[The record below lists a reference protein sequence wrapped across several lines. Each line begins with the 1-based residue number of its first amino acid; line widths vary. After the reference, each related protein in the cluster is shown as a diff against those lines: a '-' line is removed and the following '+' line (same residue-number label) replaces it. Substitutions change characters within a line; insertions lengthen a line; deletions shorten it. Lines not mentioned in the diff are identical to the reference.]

1 MKSFFK
7 YLFAT
12 ILGLFIF
19 SIIWVV
25 IFFSIIGAAMSGSK
39 EVKISDNSVFELKLE
54 GILVERHKNDV
65 ISSFA
70 SEINSSVSE
79 IALDDIM
86 ASIDKATD
94 NDNIKGIY
102 LHIGDF
108 SASVASLQEI
118 YKGLEKFKK
127 TGRFIVAYADS
138 YGNGTYY
145 LSSIADK
152 VYMNPSGTLALT
164 GINIST
170 VFFKDLLSKIGVEMQ
185 IFKVGTFKSAV
196 EPFTQTS
203 MSEANRLQLTT
214 FINSIWTEITK
225 TIARNRGI
233 SDTEVNLYADSGL
246 FLDDAQTAV
255 HHKLIDSLVYGSD
268 MKEII
273 EKLVD
278 KDYNTLTIS
287 DMKFVARNK
296 EYSKNRIAIVY
307 AVGEIDGSNKNDG
320 IDSEDIS
327 EDLLDIAD
335 NDKIKAVVLRIN
347 SPGGSAYGSEQIW
360 KAVSVVKSKKPIVVS
375 MGDYAASGGYYIAC
389 NTDRIFAQPTTLTGS
404 IGIFGIFPNIGGL
417 TDKLGIKFDNVKTNK
432 YSDFGATYR
441 PMNTEERTILQR
453 YINNGYELFTKR
465 CAEGRNMNIDSLK
478 AIAEGRIYSGTDA
491 MRLGLVDEMGGL
503 EEAITFAAKKANISD
518 YTIKY
523 YPSVKSLIE
532 QISDIFS
539 TSVEERIVKSQLGE
553 NYRLFRTIQR
563 AQTQTTTGI
572 KAIMPYSI
580 TVK

>member
-1 MKSFFK
+1 MKSFLK

-25 IFFSIIGAAMSGSK
+25 IFFGIIGAAMSGSK

-255 HHKLIDSLVYGSD
+255 QHKLIDSLVYSSD

-278 KDYNTLTIS
+278 KDYNTLTIN
-287 DMKFVARNK
+287 DMKLVARNK

-441 PMNTEERTILQR
+441 PMNTEERAILQR

-503 EEAITFAAKKANISD
+503 EEAITFAAKKANISN
-518 YTIKY
+518 YTLKY
-523 YPSVKSLIE
+523 YPSVKSWIE

-563 AQTQTTTGI
+563 AQTTTGI

>member
-25 IFFSIIGAAMSGSK
+25 IFFGIIGAAMSGSK

-255 HHKLIDSLVYGSD
+255 QHKLIDSLVYSSD

-278 KDYNTLTIS
+278 KDYNTLTIN
-287 DMKFVARNK
+287 DMKLVARNK

-307 AVGEIDGSNKNDG
+307 AVGEIDGSNKNEG

-441 PMNTEERTILQR
+441 PMNTEERAILQR

-503 EEAITFAAKKANISD
+503 EEAITFAAKKANISN
-518 YTIKY
+518 YTLKY

-563 AQTQTTTGI
+563 AQTTTGI
-572 KAIMPYSI
+572 KAIIPYSI

>member
-25 IFFSIIGAAMSGSK
+25 IFFGIIGAAMSGSK

-255 HHKLIDSLVYGSD
+255 QHKLIDSLVYSSD

-441 PMNTEERTILQR
+441 PMNTEERAILQR

-491 MRLGLVDEMGGL
+491 MQLGLVDEMGGL
-503 EEAITFAAKKANISD
+503 EEAIAFAAKKANISN
-518 YTIKY
+518 YTLKY

-563 AQTQTTTGI
+563 AQTTTGI

>member
-19 SIIWVV
+19 SIIWVI

-54 GILVERHKNDV
+54 GILVERHKNNV

-255 HHKLIDSLVYGSD
+255 QHKLIDSLVYSSD

-273 EKLVD
+273 EKLVG
-278 KDYNTLTIS
+278 KDYNTLTIR
-287 DMKFVARNK
+287 DMKLTAQNK

-307 AVGEIDGSNKNDG
+307 AVGEIDGSNKNDD

-389 NTDRIFAQPTTLTGS
+389 NTDRIFAQPTTLTCS

-441 PMNTEERTILQR
+441 PMNTEERAILQR

-563 AQTQTTTGI
+563 AQTTTGI

>member
-25 IFFSIIGAAMSGSK
+25 IFFGIIGAAMSGSK

-255 HHKLIDSLVYGSD
+255 HHKLIDSLVYSSD

-278 KDYNTLTIS
+278 KDYNALTIN

-441 PMNTEERTILQR
+441 PMNTEERAILQR

-503 EEAITFAAKKANISD
+503 EEAITFAAKKANISN
-518 YTIKY
+518 YTLKY

-563 AQTQTTTGI
+563 AQTTTGI

>member
-25 IFFSIIGAAMSGSK
+25 IFFGIIGAAMSGTK
-39 EVKISDNSVFELKLE
+39 EVRISDNSVFELKLE

-118 YKGLEKFKK
+118 YNGLERFKK

-233 SDTEVNLYADSGL
+233 SDTEVNIYADSGL

-255 HHKLIDSLVYGSD
+255 QHKLIDSLVYSSD

-273 EKLVD
+273 EKLVG
-278 KDYNTLTIS
+278 KDYNTLTIR
-287 DMKFVARNK
+287 DMKLTAQNK

-441 PMNTEERTILQR
+441 PMNTEERAILQR

-563 AQTQTTTGI
+563 AQTTTGI

>member
-12 ILGLFIF
+12 LLGLFIF

-25 IFFSIIGAAMSGSK
+25 IFFGIIGAAMSGSK

-170 VFFKDLLSKIGVEMQ
+170 VFFKDLLSKIGVEVQ

-225 TIARNRGI
+225 TIARNRGL

-255 HHKLIDSLVYGSD
+255 HHKLIDSLVYSSD

-307 AVGEIDGSNKNDG
+307 AVGEIDGSNKNEG

-441 PMNTEERTILQR
+441 PMNTEERAILQR

-503 EEAITFAAKKANISD
+503 EEAITFAAKKANISN
-518 YTIKY
+518 YTLKY

-539 TSVEERIVKSQLGE
+539 TSFEERIVKSQLGE

-563 AQTQTTTGI
+563 AQTTTGI

>member
-25 IFFSIIGAAMSGSK
+25 IFFGIIGAAMSGSK

-255 HHKLIDSLVYGSD
+255 QHKLIDSLVYSSD

-273 EKLVD
+273 EKRVD
-278 KDYNTLTIS
+278 KDYKTLTIN
-287 DMKFVARNK
+287 DMKLVAQNK

-441 PMNTEERTILQR
+441 PMNTEERVILQQ

-503 EEAITFAAKKANISD
+503 EEAIAFAAKKANISD
-518 YTIKY
+518 YTLKY

-539 TSVEERIVKSQLGE
+539 TSVAERIVKSQLGE
-553 NYRLFRTIQR
+553 NYLIFRAIQK
-563 AQTQTTTGI
+563 AQTTTGI
-572 KAIMPYSI
+572 RAMMPYEI

>member
-25 IFFSIIGAAMSGSK
+25 IFFGIIGAAMSGTK
-39 EVKISDNSVFELKLE
+39 EVRISDNSVFELKLE

-118 YKGLEKFKK
+118 YNGLERFKK

-255 HHKLIDSLVYGSD
+255 QHKLIDSLVYSSD

-273 EKLVD
+273 EKRVD
-278 KDYNTLTIS
+278 KDYKTLTIN
-287 DMKFVARNK
+287 DMKLVAQNK

-320 IDSEDIS
+320 IDSEDTS

-441 PMNTEERTILQR
+441 PMNTEERVILQR

-465 CAEGRNMNIDSLK
+465 CAEGRDMNIDSLK

-503 EEAITFAAKKANISD
+503 EEAIAFAAKKANISD
-518 YTIKY
+518 YTLKY

-563 AQTQTTTGI
+563 AQTTTGI

>member
-70 SEINSSVSE
+70 LEINSSISE

-255 HHKLIDSLVYGSD
+255 QHKLIDSLVYSSD

-273 EKLVD
+273 EKRVD
-278 KDYNTLTIS
+278 KDYKTLMIN
-287 DMKFVARNK
+287 DMKLVAQNK

-441 PMNTEERTILQR
+441 PMNTEERVILQR

-491 MRLGLVDEMGGL
+491 MQLGLVDEMGGL
-503 EEAITFAAKKANISD
+503 EEAIAFAAKKANISD
-518 YTIKY
+518 YTLKY

-563 AQTQTTTGI
+563 AQTTTGI

-580 TVK
+580 ITVK

>member
-25 IFFSIIGAAMSGSK
+25 IFFGIIGAAMSGSK

-170 VFFKDLLSKIGVEMQ
+170 VFFKDLLSKIGVEVQ

-225 TIARNRGI
+225 TIARNRGL

-255 HHKLIDSLVYGSD
+255 HHKLIDSLVYSSD

-307 AVGEIDGSNKNDG
+307 AVGEIDGSNKNEG

-389 NTDRIFAQPTTLTGS
+389 NTDKIFAQPTTLTGS

-441 PMNTEERTILQR
+441 PMNTEERAILQR

-503 EEAITFAAKKANISD
+503 EEAITFAAKKANISN
-518 YTIKY
+518 YTLKY

-563 AQTQTTTGI
+563 AQTTTGI

>member
-25 IFFSIIGAAMSGSK
+25 IFFGIIGAAMSGSK

-255 HHKLIDSLVYGSD
+255 QHKLIDSLVYSSD

-273 EKLVD
+273 ERLVD
-278 KDYNTLTIS
+278 KDYNALTIN

-389 NTDRIFAQPTTLTGS
+389 NTDKIFAQPTTLTGS

-441 PMNTEERTILQR
+441 PMNTEERAILQR

-503 EEAITFAAKKANISD
+503 EEAITFAAKKANISN
-518 YTIKY
+518 YTLKY

-563 AQTQTTTGI
+563 AQTTTGI

>member
-25 IFFSIIGAAMSGSK
+25 IFFGIIGAAMSGSK

-170 VFFKDLLSKIGVEMQ
+170 VFFKDLLSKIGVEVQ

-255 HHKLIDSLVYGSD
+255 QHKLIDSLVYSSD

-273 EKLVD
+273 ERLVD
-278 KDYNTLTIS
+278 KDYNALTIN

-389 NTDRIFAQPTTLTGS
+389 NTDKIFAQPTTLTGS

-441 PMNTEERTILQR
+441 PMNTEERAILQR

-503 EEAITFAAKKANISD
+503 EEAITFAAKKANISN
-518 YTIKY
+518 YTLKY

-563 AQTQTTTGI
+563 AQTTTGI

>member
-25 IFFSIIGAAMSGSK
+25 IFFGIIGAAMSGSK

-255 HHKLIDSLVYGSD
+255 HHKLIDSLVYSSD

-287 DMKFVARNK
+287 DMKLTARNK

-360 KAVSVVKSKKPIVVS
+360 KAISVVKSKKPIVVS

-441 PMNTEERTILQR
+441 PMNTEERIILQR

-503 EEAITFAAKKANISD
+503 EEAITFAAKKANISN
-518 YTIKY
+518 YTLKY

-563 AQTQTTTGI
+563 AQTTTGI

>member
-25 IFFSIIGAAMSGSK
+25 IFFGIIGAAMSGSK

-203 MSEANRLQLTT
+203 MSKANRLQLTT

-255 HHKLIDSLVYGSD
+255 QHKLIDSLVYSSD

-273 EKLVD
+273 ERLVD
-278 KDYNTLTIS
+278 KDYNALTIN

-441 PMNTEERTILQR
+441 PMNTEERAILQR

-563 AQTQTTTGI
+563 AQTTTGI

>member
-25 IFFSIIGAAMSGSK
+25 IFFGIIGAAMSGSK

-255 HHKLIDSLVYGSD
+255 QHKLIDSLVYSSD

-278 KDYNTLTIS
+278 KDYKTLMIN
-287 DMKFVARNK
+287 DMKLVAQNK

-441 PMNTEERTILQR
+441 PMNTEERAILQR

-518 YTIKY
+518 YTLKY

-563 AQTQTTTGI
+563 AQTTTGI

>member
-25 IFFSIIGAAMSGSK
+25 IFFGIIGAAMSGSK
-39 EVKISDNSVFELKLE
+39 EVKISDDSVFELKLE

-233 SDTEVNLYADSGL
+233 TESEVNLYADSGL

-255 HHKLIDSLVYGSD
+255 QHKLIDSLVYSSD

-273 EKLVD
+273 EKRVD
-278 KDYNTLTIS
+278 KDYNALTIN

-307 AVGEIDGSNKNDG
+307 AVGEIDGSNKNDD

-441 PMNTEERTILQR
+441 PMNTEERVILQR

-465 CAEGRNMNIDSLK
+465 CAEGRDMNIDSLK

-503 EEAITFAAKKANISD
+503 EEAIAFAAKKANISD
-518 YTIKY
+518 YTLKY

-563 AQTQTTTGI
+563 AQTTTGI

>member
-1 MKSFFK
+1 MKSFLK

-25 IFFSIIGAAMSGSK
+25 IFFGIIGAAMSGSK

-127 TGRFIVAYADS
+127 TGRFIVTYADS

-255 HHKLIDSLVYGSD
+255 QHKLIDSLVYSSD

-273 EKLVD
+273 EKLVG
-278 KDYNTLTIS
+278 KDYNTLTIR
-287 DMKFVARNK
+287 DMKLTAQNK

-441 PMNTEERTILQR
+441 PMNTEERAILQR

-503 EEAITFAAKKANISD
+503 EEAIAFAAKKANISN
-518 YTIKY
+518 YTLKY

-563 AQTQTTTGI
+563 AQTTTGI

>member
-1 MKSFFK
+1 MKSFLK

-25 IFFSIIGAAMSGSK
+25 IFFGIIGAAMSGSK

-203 MSEANRLQLTT
+203 MSKANRLQLTT

-255 HHKLIDSLVYGSD
+255 QQKLIDSLVYSSD

-278 KDYNTLTIS
+278 KDYNTLTIN
-287 DMKFVARNK
+287 DMKLVARNK

-441 PMNTEERTILQR
+441 PMNTEERAILQR

-503 EEAITFAAKKANISD
+503 EEAITFAAKKANISN
-518 YTIKY
+518 YTLKY

-563 AQTQTTTGI
+563 AQTTTGI

>member
-25 IFFSIIGAAMSGSK
+25 IFFGIIGAAMSGSK
-39 EVKISDNSVFELKLE
+39 EVKISDDSVFELKLE

-255 HHKLIDSLVYGSD
+255 QHKLIDSLVYSSD

-278 KDYNTLTIS
+278 KDYNTLTINN
-287 DMKFVARNK
+287 MKLVARNK

-360 KAVSVVKSKKPIVVS
+360 KAISVVKSKKPIVVS

-441 PMNTEERTILQR
+441 PMNTEERAILQR

-503 EEAITFAAKKANISD
+503 EEAIAFAAKKANISD
-518 YTIKY
+518 YTLKY

-563 AQTQTTTGI
+563 AQTTTGI

>member
-25 IFFSIIGAAMSGSK
+25 IFFGIIGAAMSGSK

-255 HHKLIDSLVYGSD
+255 QHKLIDSLVYSSD

-273 EKLVD
+273 ERLVD
-278 KDYNTLTIS
+278 KDYNALTIN

-327 EDLLDIAD
+327 EDLIDIAD

-441 PMNTEERTILQR
+441 PMNTEERAILQR

-491 MRLGLVDEMGGL
+491 MQLGLVDEMGGL
-503 EEAITFAAKKANISD
+503 EEAIAFAAKKANISN
-518 YTIKY
+518 YTLKY

-563 AQTQTTTGI
+563 AQTTTGI

>member
-25 IFFSIIGAAMSGSK
+25 IFFGIIGAAMSGSK

-255 HHKLIDSLVYGSD
+255 HHKLIDSLVYSSD

-273 EKLVD
+273 KKLVD

-287 DMKFVARNK
+287 NMKFVARNK

-441 PMNTEERTILQR
+441 PMNTEERAILQR

-563 AQTQTTTGI
+563 AQTTTGI
-572 KAIMPYSI
+572 KAIIPYSI

>member
-25 IFFSIIGAAMSGSK
+25 IFFGIIGAAMSGSK

-225 TIARNRGI
+225 TIAHNRGI

-255 HHKLIDSLVYGSD
+255 QHKLIDSLVYSSD

-278 KDYNTLTIS
+278 KDYNALTIN
-287 DMKFVARNK
+287 DMKLVARNK

-441 PMNTEERTILQR
+441 PMNTEERAILQR

-563 AQTQTTTGI
+563 AQTTTGI

>member
-25 IFFSIIGAAMSGSK
+25 IFFGIIGAAMSGSK

-255 HHKLIDSLVYGSD
+255 QHKLIDSLVYSSD

-273 EKLVD
+273 ERLVD
-278 KDYNTLTIS
+278 KDYNALTIN

-360 KAVSVVKSKKPIVVS
+360 KAISVVKSKKPIVVS

-441 PMNTEERTILQR
+441 PMNTEERAILQR

-503 EEAITFAAKKANISD
+503 EEAIAFAAKKANISD

-523 YPSVKSLIE
+523 YPSVKSWIE

-539 TSVEERIVKSQLGE
+539 TSVEERIVKSRLGE
-553 NYRLFRTIQR
+553 NYLIFRAIQK
-563 AQTQTTTGI
+563 AQTTTGI
-572 KAIMPYSI
+572 RAMMPYEI
-580 TVK
+580 MVK

>member
-25 IFFSIIGAAMSGSK
+25 IFFGIIGAAMSGSK

-118 YKGLEKFKK
+118 YNGLERFKK
-127 TGRFIVAYADS
+127 TGRFIVAYADA

-255 HHKLIDSLVYGSD
+255 QHKLIDSLVYSSD

-273 EKLVD
+273 EKRVD
-278 KDYNTLTIS
+278 KDYKTLTIN
-287 DMKFVARNK
+287 DMKLVAQNK

-441 PMNTEERTILQR
+441 PMSTEERVILQR

-503 EEAITFAAKKANISD
+503 EEAIAFAAKKANISD
-518 YTIKY
+518 YTLKY

-539 TSVEERIVKSQLGE
+539 TSVAERIVKSQLGE
-553 NYRLFRTIQR
+553 NYLIFRAIQK
-563 AQTQTTTGI
+563 AQTTTGI
-572 KAIMPYSI
+572 RAMMPYEI

>member
-255 HHKLIDSLVYGSD
+255 HHKLIDSLVYSSD

-278 KDYNTLTIS
+278 KDYNALTIN

-327 EDLLDIAD
+327 EDLIDIAD

-441 PMNTEERTILQR
+441 PMNTEERAILQR

-491 MRLGLVDEMGGL
+491 MQLGLVDEMGGL
-503 EEAITFAAKKANISD
+503 EEAIAFAAKKANISN
-518 YTIKY
+518 YTLKY

-563 AQTQTTTGI
+563 AQTTTGI

>member
-25 IFFSIIGAAMSGSK
+25 IFFGIIGAAMSGSK

-255 HHKLIDSLVYGSD
+255 QHKLIDSLVYSSD

-273 EKLVD
+273 ERLVD
-278 KDYNTLTIS
+278 KDYNALTIN

-441 PMNTEERTILQR
+441 PMNTEERAILQR

-491 MRLGLVDEMGGL
+491 MQLGLVDEMGGL
-503 EEAITFAAKKANISD
+503 EEAIAFAAKKANISN
-518 YTIKY
+518 YTLKY

-563 AQTQTTTGI
+563 AQTTTGI

>member
-25 IFFSIIGAAMSGSK
+25 IFFGIIGAAMSGSK

-225 TIARNRGI
+225 TIARNRDI

-255 HHKLIDSLVYGSD
+255 QHKLIDSLVYSSD

-273 EKLVD
+273 ERLVD
-278 KDYNTLTIS
+278 KDYNALTIN

-441 PMNTEERTILQR
+441 PMNTEERAILQR

-523 YPSVKSLIE
+523 YPLVKSLIE
-532 QISDIFS
+532 QISDIIS

-563 AQTQTTTGI
+563 AQTTTGI

>member
-25 IFFSIIGAAMSGSK
+25 IFFGIIGAAMSGSK

-255 HHKLIDSLVYGSD
+255 HHKLIDSLVYSSD

-273 EKLVD
+273 ERLVD
-278 KDYNTLTIS
+278 KDYNTLTIN

-441 PMNTEERTILQR
+441 PMNTEERAILQR

-563 AQTQTTTGI
+563 AQTTTGI

>member
-25 IFFSIIGAAMSGSK
+25 IFFGIIGAAMSGSK

-255 HHKLIDSLVYGSD
+255 HHKLIDSLVYSSD

-273 EKLVD
+273 KKLVD

-287 DMKFVARNK
+287 DMKLTARNK

-360 KAVSVVKSKKPIVVS
+360 KAISVVKSKKPIVVS

-441 PMNTEERTILQR
+441 PMDTEERVILQR

-503 EEAITFAAKKANISD
+503 EEAITFAAKKANISN
-518 YTIKY
+518 YTLKY
-523 YPSVKSLIE
+523 YPSVQSLIE

-563 AQTQTTTGI
+563 AQTTTGI

>member
-25 IFFSIIGAAMSGSK
+25 IFFGIIGAAMSGSK
-39 EVKISDNSVFELKLE
+39 EVKISDDSVFELKLE

-255 HHKLIDSLVYGSD
+255 QHKLIDSLVYSSD

-278 KDYNTLTIS
+278 KDYNTLTIN
-287 DMKFVARNK
+287 DMKLVARNK

-307 AVGEIDGSNKNDG
+307 AVGEIDGSNKNEG

-441 PMNTEERTILQR
+441 PMNTEERAILQR

-539 TSVEERIVKSQLGE
+539 TSVEERIVKSRLGE

-563 AQTQTTTGI
+563 AQTTTGI

>member
-1 MKSFFK
+1 MKSFLK

-19 SIIWVV
+19 SVIWVAL
-25 IFFSIIGAAMSGSK
+25 FFGIIGASMSGAK

-54 GILVERHKNDV
+54 GRLVERHKNDV

-102 LHIGDF
+102 LHIGNF
-108 SASVASLQEI
+108 SASMASIQEI
-118 YKGLEKFKK
+118 YNGLERFKK
-127 TGRFIVAYADS
+127 TGRFIVAYADA

-145 LSSIADK
+145 LSSISDK
-152 VYMNPSGTLALT
+152 VYMNPSGILALT

-203 MSEANRLQLTT
+203 MSEENRLQLTT

-233 SDTEVNLYADSGL
+233 SDTVVNMYADSGL

-255 HHKLIDSLVYGSD
+255 RHKLIDSLVYSSD

-273 EKLVD
+273 EKRVD
-278 KDYNTLTIS
+278 KDYNTLTIN

-441 PMNTEERTILQR
+441 PMNTEERVILQR

-465 CAEGRNMNIDSLK
+465 CAEGRDMNIDSLK

-503 EEAITFAAKKANISD
+503 EEAIAFAAKKANISD
-518 YTIKY
+518 YTLKY

-563 AQTQTTTGI
+563 AQTTTGI

>member
-25 IFFSIIGAAMSGSK
+25 IFFGIIGAAMSGSK
-39 EVKISDNSVFELKLE
+39 EVKISNNSVFELKLE

-118 YKGLEKFKK
+118 YNGLERFKK

-233 SDTEVNLYADSGL
+233 TESEVNLYADSGL

-255 HHKLIDSLVYGSD
+255 QHKLIDSLVYSSD

-273 EKLVD
+273 EKRVD
-278 KDYNTLTIS
+278 KDYNALTIN

-296 EYSKNRIAIVY
+296 EYSKNRIVIVY
-307 AVGEIDGSNKNDG
+307 AVGEIDGGNKNDG

-327 EDLLDIAD
+327 EYLLDIAD

-441 PMNTEERTILQR
+441 PMNTEERVILQR

-465 CAEGRNMNIDSLK
+465 CAEGRDMNIDSLK

-503 EEAITFAAKKANISD
+503 EEAIAFAAKKANISD
-518 YTIKY
+518 YTLKY

-553 NYRLFRTIQR
+553 NYRLLRTIQR
-563 AQTQTTTGI
+563 AQTTTGI

>member
-25 IFFSIIGAAMSGSK
+25 IFFGIIGAAMSGSK

-54 GILVERHKNDV
+54 GRLVERHKNDV

-255 HHKLIDSLVYGSD
+255 QHKLIDSLVYSSD

-278 KDYNTLTIS
+278 KDYNTLTIN
-287 DMKFVARNK
+287 DMKLVARNK

-307 AVGEIDGSNKNDG
+307 AVGEIDGSNKNEG

-441 PMNTEERTILQR
+441 PMNTEERAILQR

-503 EEAITFAAKKANISD
+503 EEAITFAAKKANISN
-518 YTIKY
+518 YTLKY

-563 AQTQTTTGI
+563 AQTTTGI
-572 KAIMPYSI
+572 KAIIPYSI

>member
-39 EVKISDNSVFELKLE
+39 EVKISDDSVFELKLE

-170 VFFKDLLSKIGVEMQ
+170 VFFKDLLSKIGVEVQ

-255 HHKLIDSLVYGSD
+255 QHKLIDSLVYSSD

-273 EKLVD
+273 KKRVD
-278 KDYNTLTIS
+278 KDYKTLMIN
-287 DMKFVARNK
+287 DMKLVAQNK

-307 AVGEIDGSNKNDG
+307 AVGEIDGSNKNEG

-327 EDLLDIAD
+327 EDLLEIAD

-441 PMNTEERTILQR
+441 PMNTEERVILQQ

-491 MRLGLVDEMGGL
+491 MQLGLVDEMGGL
-503 EEAITFAAKKANISD
+503 EEAIAFAAKKANISN
-518 YTIKY
+518 YTLKY

-563 AQTQTTTGI
+563 AQTTTGI

>member
-25 IFFSIIGAAMSGSK
+25 IFFGIIGAAMSGSK

-54 GILVERHKNDV
+54 GILVERHKNNV

-255 HHKLIDSLVYGSD
+255 QHKLIDSLVYSSD

-273 EKLVD
+273 EKLVG
-278 KDYNTLTIS
+278 KDYNTLTIR
-287 DMKFVARNK
+287 DLKLTAQNK

-389 NTDRIFAQPTTLTGS
+389 NTDKIFAQPTTLTGS

-539 TSVEERIVKSQLGE
+539 TSVEERIVKSRLGE
-553 NYRLFRTIQR
+553 NYLIFRAIQK
-563 AQTQTTTGI
+563 TQTTTGI
-572 KAIMPYSI
+572 RAMMPYEI
-580 TVK
+580 MVK

>member
-25 IFFSIIGAAMSGSK
+25 IFFGIIGAAMSGSK
-39 EVKISDNSVFELKLE
+39 EVKISDDSVFELKLE

-233 SDTEVNLYADSGL
+233 TESEVNLYADSGL

-255 HHKLIDSLVYGSD
+255 QHKLIDSLVYSSD

-273 EKLVD
+273 EKRVD
-278 KDYNTLTIS
+278 KDYNALTIN

-296 EYSKNRIAIVY
+296 DYSKNRIAIVY
-307 AVGEIDGSNKNDG
+307 AVGEIDGSNKNDD

-360 KAVSVVKSKKPIVVS
+360 QAVSVVKSKKPIVVS

-441 PMNTEERTILQR
+441 PMNTEERVILQR

-465 CAEGRNMNIDSLK
+465 CAEGRDMNIDSLK

-503 EEAITFAAKKANISD
+503 EEAIAFAAKKANISD
-518 YTIKY
+518 YTLKY

-563 AQTQTTTGI
+563 AQTTTGI

>member
-25 IFFSIIGAAMSGSK
+25 IFFGIIGAAMSGSK

-255 HHKLIDSLVYGSD
+255 QHKLIDSLVYSSD

-278 KDYNTLTIS
+278 KDYNTLTIN
-287 DMKFVARNK
+287 DMKLVARNK

-441 PMNTEERTILQR
+441 PMNTEERAILQR

-491 MRLGLVDEMGGL
+491 MQLGLVDEMGGL
-503 EEAITFAAKKANISD
+503 EEAITFAAKKANISN
-518 YTIKY
+518 YTLKY

-563 AQTQTTTGI
+563 AQTTTGI